1 MATKKTISVNIF
13 LFGLVLWLLSLLSS
27 CGNNGNI
34 NPVEA
39 KIQYQVIN
47 LSYDV
52 LPVNLYVNY
61 LKQTSS
67 SVRYPSSS
75 GYLGL
80 TTIDTPFQIRSAQT
94 TTTLNFFRIDST
106 RLSRETKYTVYVVG
120 SRRDTSLGYIFTV
133 DTSTVPALGR
143 GKVRFVNASMP
154 VSGAANGLTFT
165 ANDTVAVRQLQ
176 YKGVSNYIELPAGIY
191 NFEVYPF
198 NNPGQEL
205 FSLPNTNIQDGRLY
219 TIYTHGLAFR
229 TDTTAFSTKIL
240 TNR

>member
-1 MATKKTISVNIF
+1 MKNKKSVSVNIF
-13 LFGLVLWLLSLLSS
+13 LFGLALWWLPLLSS

-39 KIQYQVIN
+39 KIQYQVLN
-47 LSYDV
+47 LSYDI

-61 LKQTSS
+61 LKQNTSS
-67 SVRYPSSS
+67 IRYPSGS

-94 TTTLNFFRIDST
+94 TTTLNFLKIDST

-120 SRRDTSLGYIFTV
+120 SRKDSTLDYIFTV
-133 DTSTVPALGR
+133 DTSSVPAIGR
-143 GKVRFVNASMP
+143 GKVRFVNASMQ
-154 VSGAANGLTFT
+154 VTGAANGLTFT
-165 ANDTVAVRQLQ
+165 ANDTVAVRRLL
-176 YKGVSNYIELPAGIY
+176 YKGVSDFIELPAGIY
-191 NFEVYPF
+191 NFEVYPY
-198 NNPGQEL
+198 NNPAQEL